1 MGAKWPGIAVLMEN
15 VFRKTFS
22 ACGVLYDG
30 IHKTSTWKTWYYTQL
45 QGKHFL
51 WSTENKPNR
60 KKNVFRFSE
69 EFFRDATSS
78 TNHHK

>member
-1 MGAKWPGIAVLMEN
+1 MEN

-22 ACGVLYDG
+22 ACDVLYDG
-30 IHKTSTWKTWYYTQL
+30 IHITSTWKTWYTQL

-69 EFFRDATSS
+69 ENATSS